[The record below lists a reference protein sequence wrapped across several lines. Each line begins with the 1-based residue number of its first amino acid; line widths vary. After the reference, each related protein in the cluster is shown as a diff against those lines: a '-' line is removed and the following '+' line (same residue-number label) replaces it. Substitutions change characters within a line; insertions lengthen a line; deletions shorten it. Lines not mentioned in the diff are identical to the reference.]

1 MRIFTHC
8 FETGSLGGKML
19 TRVERV
25 LALKNIELF
34 HDIPGEVL
42 ADIAALLEEE
52 TFEKG
57 QYIVNE
63 GDLGKEMYMIV
74 KGEVEVVA
82 GGNVVA
88 VMKDGAGFGEMALI
102 DSQPR
107 SADIVAK
114 NDVLVLKM
122 ESDDFLEIL
131 KQRDEVALGVIR
143 VLTGRIRELNAK
155 LAEKAGKKGK

>member
-1 MRIFTHC
+1 
-8 FETGSLGGKML
+8 ML

-42 ADIAALLEEE
+42 ADIAALLTEQN
-52 TFEKG
+52 FAKG
-57 QYIVNE
+57 EYIANE
-63 GDLGKEMYMIV
+63 GDLEKELFMIV
-74 KGEVEVVA
+74 KGEVEAVS

-88 VMKDGAGFGEMALI
+88 VMKEGEGFGEMSLI
-102 DSQPR
+102 ESQTK

-114 NDVLVLKM
+114 DDVLLLKM

-131 KQRDEVALGVIR
+131 KQREEIALGVIK
-143 VLTGRIRELNAK
+143 VLVGRIRELSQK
-155 LAEKAGKKGK
+155 LAEKQEKKNG

>member
-1 MRIFTHC
+1 
-8 FETGSLGGKML
+8 ML

-63 GDLGKEMYMIV
+63 GDLGKELFMIV

-88 VMKDGAGFGEMALI
+88 VMKEGAGFGEMALI

-107 SADIVAK
+107 SADIIAR

-155 LAEKAGKKGK
+155 LADKAGKK

>member
-1 MRIFTHC
+1 
-8 FETGSLGGKML
+8 ML

-63 GDLGKEMYMIV
+63 GDLGKELFMIV

-88 VMKDGAGFGEMALI
+88 VMKEGAGFGEMALI

-107 SADIVAK
+107 SADIIAR

-155 LAEKAGKKGK
+155 LAEKVSGKKEK

>member
-1 MRIFTHC
+1 MRIFPLC
-8 FETGSLGGKML
+8 FATGSLGGNML

-52 TFEKG
+52 NFEKG

-63 GDLGKEMYMIV
+63 GDLGKELFMIV
-74 KGEVEVVA
+74 KGEVEVVV

-88 VMKDGAGFGEMALI
+88 VMKEGAGFGEMALI

-107 SADIVAK
+107 SADIIAR

-155 LAEKAGKKGK
+155 LAEKSGKK

>member
-1 MRIFTHC
+1 
-8 FETGSLGGKML
+8 ML

-88 VMKDGAGFGEMALI
+88 VMKEGAGFGEMALI

-107 SADIVAK
+107 SADIIAK

-155 LAEKAGKKGK
+155 LAEKLSGKKEK

>member
-1 MRIFTHC
+1 
-8 FETGSLGGKML
+8 ML

-63 GDLGKEMYMIV
+63 GDLGKELFMIV

-88 VMKDGAGFGEMALI
+88 VMKEGAGFGEMALI

-107 SADIVAK
+107 SADIIAK

-131 KQRDEVALGVIR
+131 KQRDEVALGVIK

-155 LAEKAGKKGK
+155 LAEKSGKKEK

>member
-1 MRIFTHC
+1 
-8 FETGSLGGKML
+8 ML

-52 TFEKG
+52 NFEKG

-63 GDLGKEMYMIV
+63 GDLGKELFMIV
-74 KGEVEVVA
+74 KGEVEVVV

-88 VMKDGAGFGEMALI
+88 VMKEGAGFGEMALI

-107 SADIVAK
+107 SADIIAK
-114 NDVLVLKM
+114 NEVLVLKM

-155 LAEKAGKKGK
+155 LAEKAAKKDK

>member
-1 MRIFTHC
+1 
-8 FETGSLGGKML
+8 ML

-63 GDLGKEMYMIV
+63 GDLGKELFMIV
-74 KGEVEVVA
+74 KGEVEVVV

-88 VMKDGAGFGEMALI
+88 VMKEGAGFGEMALI

-107 SADIVAK
+107 SADIIAR

-143 VLTGRIRELNAK
+143 VLTGRIRELNTK
-155 LAEKAGKKGK
+155 LAEKSGKK

>member
-1 MRIFTHC
+1 
-8 FETGSLGGKML
+8 ML

-52 TFEKG
+52 NFEKG

-63 GDLGKEMYMIV
+63 GDLGKELFMIV
-74 KGEVEVVA
+74 KGEVEVVV

-88 VMKDGAGFGEMALI
+88 VMKEGAGFGEMALI

-107 SADIVAK
+107 SADIIAK

-155 LAEKAGKKGK
+155 LAEKSGKK

>member
-1 MRIFTHC
+1 
-8 FETGSLGGKML
+8 ML

-52 TFEKG
+52 SFEKG

-63 GDLGKEMYMIV
+63 GDLGKELYMIV

-88 VMKDGAGFGEMALI
+88 VMKEGAGFGEMALI

-107 SADIVAK
+107 SADIIAK

-155 LAEKAGKKGK
+155 LAEKAAKKEK

>member
-1 MRIFTHC
+1 
-8 FETGSLGGKML
+8 ML

-42 ADIAALLEEE
+42 ADIATLLEEE
-52 TFEKG
+52 SFEKG

-63 GDLGKEMYMIV
+63 GDLGKELFMIV
-74 KGEVEVVA
+74 KGEVEVIA
-82 GGNVVA
+82 GGNKVA
-88 VMKDGAGFGEMALI
+88 VMKEGDGFGEMALI
-102 DSQPR
+102 DNQPR
-107 SADIVAK
+107 SADIVASD
-114 NDVLVLKM
+114 DVLVLKM

-143 VLTGRIRELNAK
+143 VLTGRIRELNTK
-155 LAEKAGKKGK
+155 LVEKMGKKEK

>member
-1 MRIFTHC
+1 
-8 FETGSLGGKML
+8 ML

-25 LALKNIELF
+25 LALKNVELF

-42 ADIAALLEEE
+42 ADIASLLEEE
-52 TFEKG
+52 NYDKG

-63 GDLGKEMYMIV
+63 GDMGKELFVVI

-88 VMKDGAGFGEMALI
+88 VIKAGGSFGEMALI

-107 SADIVAK
+107 SADIIAID
-114 NDVLVLKM
+114 DVLVLKM

-131 KQRDEVALGVIR
+131 KQRDEVALGVIK
-143 VLTGRIRELNAK
+143 VLNARIRDQNTKISEL
-155 LAEKAGKKGK
+155 GKKINDEKKR

>member
-1 MRIFTHC
+1 
-8 FETGSLGGKML
+8 ML

-25 LALKNIELF
+25 LAFKNIELF

-52 TFEKG
+52 NFEKG

-63 GDLGKEMYMIV
+63 GDLGKELFMIV
-74 KGEVEVVA
+74 KGEVEVVV

-88 VMKDGAGFGEMALI
+88 VMKEGAGFGEMALI

-107 SADIVAK
+107 SADIIAR

-155 LAEKAGKKGK
+155 LAEKPGKK

>member
-1 MRIFTHC
+1 
-8 FETGSLGGKML
+8 ML

-63 GDLGKEMYMIV
+63 GDLGKELYMIV

-82 GGNVVA
+82 GCNVVA
-88 VMKDGAGFGEMALI
+88 VMKEGAGFGEMALI

-107 SADIVAK
+107 SADIIAK
-114 NDVLVLKM
+114 NDVLVLKWKATTSLRSSNSAM
-122 ESDDFLEIL
+122 RSRWASSECLRAAS
-131 KQRDEVALGVIR
+131 GN
-143 VLTGRIRELNAK
+143 LTRNLPKNRAK
-155 LAEKAGKKGK
+155 RKNDRKKE

>member
-1 MRIFTHC
+1 
-8 FETGSLGGKML
+8 ML

-57 QYIVNE
+57 QFIVNE

>member
-1 MRIFTHC
+1 
-8 FETGSLGGKML
+8 ML

-52 TFEKG
+52 TYEKG

-63 GDLGKEMYMIV
+63 GDLGKELFMIV
-74 KGEVEVVA
+74 KGEVEVVV

-88 VMKDGAGFGEMALI
+88 VMKEGAGFGEMALI

-107 SADIVAK
+107 SADIIAK

-143 VLTGRIRELNAK
+143 VLTGRIRELNVK
-155 LAEKAGKKGK
+155 LAEKSGKK

>member
-1 MRIFTHC
+1 
-8 FETGSLGGKML
+8 ML

-107 SADIVAK
+107 SADIIAK

-155 LAEKAGKKGK
+155 LAEKSGKKDK

>member
-1 MRIFTHC
+1 
-8 FETGSLGGKML
+8 ML

-63 GDLGKEMYMIV
+63 GDLGKELFMIV
-74 KGEVEVVA
+74 KGEVEVVV

-88 VMKDGAGFGEMALI
+88 VMKEGAGFGEMALI

-107 SADIVAK
+107 SADIIAR

-155 LAEKAGKKGK
+155 LAEKAGKKEK

>member
-1 MRIFTHC
+1 
-8 FETGSLGGKML
+8 ML

-63 GDLGKEMYMIV
+63 GDLGKELYMIV

-82 GGNVVA
+82 GCNVVA
-88 VMKDGAGFGEMALI
+88 VMKEGAGFGEMALI

-107 SADIVAK
+107 SADIIAK

-155 LAEKAGKKGK
+155 LAEKSGKKEK

>member
-1 MRIFTHC
+1 
-8 FETGSLGGKML
+8 ML

-52 TFEKG
+52 TYEKG

-63 GDLGKEMYMIV
+63 GDLGKELFMIV

-88 VMKDGAGFGEMALI
+88 VMKEGAGFGEMALI

-107 SADIVAK
+107 SADIIAK

-155 LAEKAGKKGK
+155 LAEKVSGKKEK

>member
-1 MRIFTHC
+1 
-8 FETGSLGGKML
+8 ML

-52 TFEKG
+52 NFEKG

-63 GDLGKEMYMIV
+63 GDLGKELFMIV
-74 KGEVEVVA
+74 KGEVEVVV

-88 VMKDGAGFGEMALI
+88 VMKEGAGFGEMALI

-107 SADIVAK
+107 SADIIAR

-155 LAEKAGKKGK
+155 LAEKSGKK